1 MTSSHIFQW
10 EGTDN
15 PNDPSGVATFKCD
28 GRKVSAIFHDFVTA
42 SELSHLISA
51 AYERGKH
58 DAINTAAV
66 LAAYYS
72 EIPMTGSNR
81 LSAALRA
88 LAVRINGADA
98 IRQDILD
105 IADELEGQ

>member
-58 DAINTAAV
+58 DAI
-66 LAAYYS
+66 
-72 EIPMTGSNR
+72 
-81 LSAALRA
+81 
-88 LAVRINGADA
+88 
-98 IRQDILD
+98 RQDILD
-105 IADELEGQ
+105 IADELEGQGG